1 MALAATNPIT
11 AQPYSKGYT
20 PGNDSG
26 AITLEWRKHILRATV
41 RSFTKPNG
49 PRHTIEVNARTGHVR
64 CSCDA
69 YRHAHKPGQYAT
81 MTDPT
86 TRFCKHVARF
96 WEALAQEVIEHNA
109 EATPAPATKPE
120 PEVEHW
126 LITLARNARSRQ
138 ELQALRTAV
147 TELGKAYGLSLNY
160 HELGQGNKSYR
171 TLWNE
176 IGHHVDFFR
185 SSGREPLE
193 PLAVAFLQAIGE
205 VR

>member
-11 AQPYSKGYT
+11 AQPYSKGYN
-20 PGNDSG
+20 PGTDSG
-26 AITLEWRKHILRATV
+26 AITLEWRGNILVATV
-41 RSFTKPNG
+41 RPFRNPAG
-49 PRHTIEVNARTGHVR
+49 PRHTIEVSSRTGHVR
-64 CSCDA
+64 CSCEA
-69 YRHAHKPGQYAT
+69 CKQAIKKSGYPKLTQTAGY
-81 MTDPT
+81 
-86 TRFCKHVARF
+86 CKHIATY
-96 WEALAQEVIEHNA
+96 WETLAAEVVEHN
-109 EATPAPATKPE
+109 TPKPEPTKPE

-147 TELGKAYGLSLNY
+147 TDLGKAYGLSLNY
-160 HELGQGNKSYR
+160 HELGQGNKTYR
-171 TLWNE
+171 AIWNE

-185 SSGREPLE
+185 STGREPLE